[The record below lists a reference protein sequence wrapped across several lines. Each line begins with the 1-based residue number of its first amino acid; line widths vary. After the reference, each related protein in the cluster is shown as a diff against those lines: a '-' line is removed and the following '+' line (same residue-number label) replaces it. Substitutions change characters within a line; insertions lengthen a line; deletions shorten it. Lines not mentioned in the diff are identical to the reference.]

1 MKEIEENI
9 IVIKG
14 WNISNEDSKFPLY
27 ICYLNTQKIKLIKE
41 NIIDFD
47 IMNNKNIILFNKKII
62 EIFSFKKLQTIFSI
76 NIRIN
81 LKSSCL
87 YNDNTLLIGSEN
99 KELIVF
105 KINKN
110 KLTEIEKMKVNLKDD
125 HSIRQ
130 IIKLK
135 NNSVVVIGNTEL
147 YLYNLINN

>member
-1 MKEIEENI
+1 ME
-9 IVIKG
+9 VFQTD
-14 WNISNEDSKFPLY
+14 IS
-27 ICYLNTQKIKLIKE
+27 
-41 NIIDFD
+41 
-47 IMNNKNIILFNKKII
+47 
-62 EIFSFKKLQTIFSI
+62 
-76 NIRIN
+76 
-81 LKSSCL
+81 
-87 YNDNTLLIGSEN
+87 GSEN